1 LLAANPAGQILPLT
15 TQQKGDELMP
25 AIGVPELAII
35 LVIVIIVFGVGRLG
49 EIGGAVGKG
58 IREFR
63 SATRDLDEVQK
74 ADAKTVADDKKA
86 AEEKK
91 AG

>member
-1 LLAANPAGQILPLT
+1 
-15 TQQKGDELMP
+15 MP
-25 AIGVPELAII
+25 TIGVPELAII

-58 IREFR
+58 IKEFR

-74 ADAKTVADDKKA
+74 SDAKTVADDKKA
-86 AEEKK
+86 SEESK
-91 AG
+91 A

>member
-1 LLAANPAGQILPLT
+1 
-15 TQQKGDELMP
+15 MP
-25 AIGVPELAII
+25 TLGVPELVVI
-35 LVIVIIVFGVGRLG
+35 LVIVIVVFGAGRLG
-49 EIGGAVGKG
+49 EIGGALGKG
-58 IREFR
+58 IKEFR

-74 ADAKTVADDKKA
+74 ADAKTVAEDKKA